1 MDKSMD
7 EKSRKSIWLPEKT
20 WQMIESHREKD
31 TKQSIANFIDEA
43 VKHYCCMLDNDSNR
57 EILTQELVNVF
68 RDCIKNV
75 EDHISATMFKMAGEQ
90 AVLSLLFAD
99 LLVNHIDRRELQAY
113 RNDAYDMIRKRHG
126 ILMFED
132 ALENAEHVPEGG
144 DC

>member
-1 MDKSMD
+1 MDKSTD
-7 EKSRKSIWLPEKT
+7 EKSRKSIWLAEKT
-20 WQMIESHREKD
+20 WQMIESHRDKD
-31 TKQSIANFIDEA
+31 IKQSIANFIDVA
-43 VKHYCCMLDNDSNR
+43 VRHYCCMLDNDSNR
-57 EILTQELVNVF
+57 EILTQELVSVI
-68 RDCIKNV
+68 RDCIRNA
-75 EDHISATMFKMAGEQ
+75 EDHISATMFKMADEQ

-144 DC
+144 DY

>member
-1 MDKSMD
+1 MTDNKT
-7 EKSRKSIWLPEKT
+7 KKSIWLPEET
-20 WQMIESHREKD
+20 WQMIESHRDKD
-31 TKQSIANFIDEA
+31 IKQSIANFIDEA
-43 VKHYCCMLDNDSNR
+43 VRHYCCMIDSDSNR
-57 EILTQELVNVF
+57 EILTQELVSVI
-68 RDCIKNV
+68 RDCIRNA

-113 RNDAYDMIRKRHG
+113 RNDAYDMVRKRHG

-144 DC
+144 DY

>member
-1 MDKSMD
+1 MDKSTA
-7 EKSRKSIWLPEKT
+7 EKSRKSIWLAEKT
-20 WQMIESHREKD
+20 WQMIESHRDKD
-31 TKQSIANFIDEA
+31 IKQSIANFIDEA
-43 VKHYCCMLDNDSNR
+43 VRHYCCMMDNDSNR
-57 EILTQELVNVF
+57 EILTQELVSVI
-68 RDCIKNV
+68 RDSIRNA
-75 EDHISATMFKMAGEQ
+75 EDHISATMSKMAGEQ

-99 LLVNHIDRRELQAY
+99 LLVNNSDRRVLQAY